1 MHQKENKAP
10 LLLVILTD
18 GLIDDLDEI
27 EAAIQALLR
36 VLPNIQQMVLLI

>member
-1 MHQKENKAP
+1 MHQNENKAP

-18 GLIDDLDEI
+18 GLVTDLDEI